1 MSVSLPAII
10 TVALLSVMAGCAS
23 APISPSA
30 PAAAVPARTAAPK
43 PTVPAAVPLSADAEA
58 TMKAARSLGYVP
70 RNHHGTIVYC
80 RTESQLGT
88 RFVST
93 TCISQEQVASAVER
107 SVDNRD
113 SVDRYAEEIP
123 VAGSGLLSRPT

>member
-10 TVALLSVMAGCAS
+10 TVASLSAMAGCAS

-30 PAAAVPARTAAPK
+30 PAAAVPARAAVPK
-43 PTVPAAVPLSADAEA
+43 PTASTTVPLSADAEA
-58 TMKAARSLGYVP
+58 TMKAARSLSYVP

-113 SVDRYAEEIP
+113 SVEDMQKK
-123 VAGSGLLSRPT
+123 SLLQGQGY